1 MTIPLPKWLMLRY
14 SILWNKLGDKEF
26 NRSDAIK
33 ALKKDK
39 MLNITLSKLRQSGWL
54 EMKLHPK
61 DARKRLYLLNK
72 PEEIIR
78 KMEKG

>member
-14 SILWNKLGDKEF
+14 SILWNKFGHKEF
-26 NRSDAIK
+26 NRNEASK

-61 DARKRLYLLNK
+61 DARKRLYLLKK
-72 PEEIIR
+72 PEEII
-78 KMEKG
+78 KEMERG